1 MEKNVRY
8 NFCQTRQVAMGPA
21 FFQRRFFGYSPRSA
35 PYATVGQVYLSTNCG
50 RRKIGM
56 EKDEIGSRIKATV
69 VRALQ
74 LQIDPEELGDEEVLF
89 DSGVG
94 VDSVASLSI
103 ISAIEEEFDLVVE
116 DDELRPELFNSI
128 ASMRDYVVEK
138 LQLVA
143 Q

>member
-1 MEKNVRY
+1 
-8 NFCQTRQVAMGPA
+8 
-21 FFQRRFFGYSPRSA
+21 
-35 PYATVGQVYLSTNCG
+35 
-50 RRKIGM
+50 M